1 MYKHYINLSFIV
13 FFLQVSLGPLSSS
26 ASSLVSSVENWVKSQ
41 FIFFSQKLFSWLTKS
56 QRNDNYVNSYVYN
69 YTNNMLAAKPMIIP
83 FVNISSPTLAR
94 SSLPNIFVYQTW
106 VFWYYTRKNHTNILY
121 NVHISINISIK
132 IWDSYI

>member
-1 MYKHYINLSFIV
+1 
-13 FFLQVSLGPLSSS
+13 
-26 ASSLVSSVENWVKSQ
+26 
-41 FIFFSQKLFSWLTKS
+41 
-56 QRNDNYVNSYVYN
+56 
-69 YTNNMLAAKPMIIP
+69 MLAAKPMIIP

-106 VFWYYTRKNHTNILY
+106 VFWYYIRKNHTNILY

>member
-1 MYKHYINLSFIV
+1 
-13 FFLQVSLGPLSSS
+13 
-26 ASSLVSSVENWVKSQ
+26 
-41 FIFFSQKLFSWLTKS
+41 
-56 QRNDNYVNSYVYN
+56 
-69 YTNNMLAAKPMIIP
+69 MLAAKPMIIP